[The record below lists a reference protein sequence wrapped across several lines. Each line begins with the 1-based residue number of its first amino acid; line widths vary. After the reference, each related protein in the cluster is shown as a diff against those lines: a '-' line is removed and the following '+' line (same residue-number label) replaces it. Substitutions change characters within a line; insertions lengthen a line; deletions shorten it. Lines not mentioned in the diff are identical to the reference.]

1 MYAQL
6 GNIIFQGLNGFSSF
20 EETYAVNYAQHERI
34 NGKPRLEAVGDV
46 LDTINFDM
54 YLHADF
60 IDPSQAIET
69 LRTAMINR
77 EVLPFILGNGFV
89 AGNFVIP
96 SLSKT
101 TSFTDPD
108 GNLIEATLSVELLE
122 CYNDEPLD
130 QERNKKLNAAFATS
144 DKSSNVRSA
153 LPPKLSEGLTVSDGV
168 SDIQASGIQT
178 TQYTEAIEKN
188 PATSVYY
195 SGKIDQAMDKMEE
208 YITVIN
214 QKLTVIESA
223 TGITTGIPAA
233 LTGLYSRIQDIK
245 AVLPVSDIADFKIL
259 NNNLQNSILSVKNS
273 AVGINN
279 KSIIRRI

>member
-6 GNIIFQGLNGFSSF
+6 GNIIFEGLNGFTSF

-34 NGKPRLEAVGDV
+34 KGKPRLEPVGDS
-46 LDTINFDM
+46 LDTINFEM

-60 IDPSQAIET
+60 IDPNEAIET
-69 LRTAMINR
+69 LRAAMSDR
-77 EVLPFILGNGFV
+77 EILPLVLGSGRV
-89 AGNFVIP
+89 VGNFVIP
-96 SLSKT
+96 SLNKT

-130 QERNKKLNAAFATS
+130 QERQKKIDRAFATS

-153 LPPKLSEGLTVSDGV
+153 LPPKLSEGLTVSDSV

-178 TQYTEAIEKN
+178 TQYATAIEKN
-188 PATSVYY
+188 PATASYY
-195 SGKIDQAMDKMEE
+195 SDKIDAAMDKMEE

-214 QKLTVIESA
+214 QKLTAIESL

-233 LTGLYSRIQDIK
+233 LSGLYSRIQDIK
-245 AVLPVSDIADFKIL
+245 AVLPVSDIAGFKIL
-259 NNNLQNSILSVKNS
+259 NNNLQNSIKAVKTS

-279 KSIIRRI
+279 KSIIRRV